1 MAEEEKALNKDLVAF
16 CNRITPVNWH
26 VTSDPHGLA
35 FQGPGTLNILVRLT
49 DYFVGGW
56 FYAFKKGSMNFHSIS
71 DYEDGYEEARK
82 SINRYGDYL
91 VGESEILIYPD
102 GCAFFGDNLYT
113 TAVHELAHVAV
124 DRWLAFKQKSF
135 RSPSAVD
142 RSKRGEPHDE
152 VFCRA
157 FERLIQRVDRL
168 SENSRVLIQSMKSE
182 LDTYRFS
189 GAKSSPLNEVAPFL
203 LV

>member
-1 MAEEEKALNKDLVAF
+1 MAEENALTTDLIAF

-26 VTSDPHGLA
+26 VTSDPDGLA
-35 FQGPGTLNILVRLT
+35 FQGPGTLNILLRMI
-49 DYFVGGW
+49 DHFVSGW
-56 FYAFKKGSMNFHSIS
+56 FYGFKKGSMSFHSIS
-71 DYEDGYEEARK
+71 DYEECYQEARK
-82 SINRYGDYL
+82 SINRYGNYL

-142 RSKRGEPHDE
+142 RSNRGQPHDE

-157 FERLIQRVDRL
+157 FEMLIQRVNRL
-168 SENSRVLIQSMKSE
+168 GENSWPLIRSMKSE
-182 LDTYRFS
+182 LETYRFS
-189 GAKSSPLNEVAPFL
+189 WAESLPLPEIDPFVL
-203 LV
+203 G